1 MFFLKE
7 YKAKKIKAPD
17 NYKNRKRILGTN
29 NKNLIFLLNRR
40 FSWMK
45 NFIDENEKGL
55 EVGAGAGFS
64 KYFIKNKDFLISD
77 IQNHNHLD
85 LKL

>member
-1 MFFLKE
+1 
-7 YKAKKIKAPD
+7 
-17 NYKNRKRILGTN
+17 
-29 NKNLIFLLNRR
+29 
-40 FSWMK
+40 MK
-45 NFIDENEKGL
+45 NFIGENEKGL

-85 LKL
+85 LKNIDAQNTKLERKF